1 MKLTKEKEFLEDYSR
16 AIKSEWLETNGL
28 GGYASSTLT
37 GCNTRRYHGLLVAAV
52 APPAERMVLLSK
64 LEETIVAD
72 GNRFELGCNNYGEVV
87 SPEGYRYLTSF
98 TKNLFPEFIYEAG
111 GVQLK
116 KSIIMLYGENTTL
129 IEYEVLKT
137 AAPFKLELTPLI
149 AARSYHQLRS
159 EISVADQS
167 TVFSAGTLSQQLD
180 GGSKEV
186 FIHLDE
192 AVFHH
197 APAWYRNF
205 EYTEEKERGLDCRED
220 LFSPGALSILLR
232 QGQKICVIISSKHP
246 TTGNVAEML
255 TTEIKRRETIA
266 APGNNRE
273 VIRQLLLAAD
283 QFVVRRDDDLKT
295 VIAGYHWFADWS
307 RDTMIALPG
316 LCLVTNR
323 LDDAKK
329 ILLAFTAH
337 VSNGMLPNR
346 FPDEAGNSPEYN
358 NADGTLWYFIAV
370 MKYLDAGGDK
380 KFVWNHILPVLGDI
394 IQWHYKGT
402 RFGIHVTEDELLFTG
417 EEGIQLTWMDA
428 KAGDW
433 VVTPR
438 IGKAVEINALWYN
451 ALRIYARLLKQSG
464 NKKEAKM
471 YRAKAKLMKKHFLAS
486 FMNDTLQYLNDVV
499 NEGSPDTSFRPNQL
513 FALALYFPLIRKENA
528 KKILEAVQARLLT
541 PYGLRSLFPDDVHYA
556 GKYEGSV
563 LLRDGAYHQG
573 TVWSW
578 LIGIYVDAL
587 FNCNGKKARPAAQQ
601 AVNQLVWHLK
611 EAGIGSISEIFDG
624 DEPHTPRGCIAQAWS
639 VAELLRVILEYE
651 LFDFRID

>member
-1 MKLTKEKEFLEDYSR
+1 MKLTKEKEFLGDYTR

-98 TKNLFPEFIYEAG
+98 TKDLFPEFIYEAG
-111 GVQLK
+111 SVQLK

-129 IEYEVLKT
+129 IEYEVLK
-137 AAPFKLELTPLI
+137 AALPFKLELTPLV
-149 AARSYHQLRS
+149 ALRNYHELRT
-159 EISVADQS
+159 EFTVPEQS
-167 TVFSAGTLSQQLD
+167 TAFSAGTLSQQLD
-180 GGSKEV
+180 AGNNEV
-186 FIHLDE
+186 FIHLDD

-197 APAWYRNF
+197 APSWYRNF

-220 LFSPGALSILLR
+220 LFSPGTLSIHLR
-232 QGQKICVIISSKHP
+232 QGQKIYVIISAKHP
-246 TTGNVAEML
+246 TVSNVEEML
-255 TTEIKRRETIA
+255 TTEIKRRKTIA
-266 APGNNRE
+266 ARGKNRE
-273 VIRQLLLAAD
+273 EIRQLLLAAD

-323 LDDAKK
+323 LEDAKK
-329 ILLAFTAH
+329 ILLAFAAY

-346 FPDEAGNSPEYN
+346 FPDQAGQAMEYN

-370 MKYLDAGGDK
+370 MRYLDAGGDK
-380 KFVWNHILPVLGDI
+380 KFVWKHILPVLGDI
-394 IQWHYKGT
+394 IRWHYNGT
-402 RFGIHVTEDELLFTG
+402 RYGIRVTEDELLSAG

-438 IGKAVEINALWYN
+438 TGKAVEINALWYN
-451 ALRIYARLLKQSG
+451 ALRIYSKLLKQSG
-464 NKKEAKM
+464 NKKDAKV
-471 YRAKAKLMKKHFLAS
+471 YRAKAKLTKQHFIAS
-486 FMNDTLQYLNDVV
+486 FLNESLQYLNDVV
-499 NEGSPDTSFRPNQL
+499 NEQAADTSFRPNQL

-528 KKILEAVQARLLT
+528 KKILEAVQAKLLT
-541 PYGLRSLFPDDVHYA
+541 PYGLRSLSADDVHYA
-556 GKYEGSV
+556 GKYEGGV

-578 LIGIYVDAL
+578 LIGTYIDAL
-587 FNCNGKKARPAAQQ
+587 FNCYGKEARPAAQQ
-601 AVNQLVWHLK
+601 AVNQLVSHLN

-639 VAELLRVILEYE
+639 VAELLRAILDYE
-651 LFDFRID
+651 LFDFHAD